1 MTLVLLSSVFS
12 ITFEE
17 FGKGGAVWE
26 GGGAV
31 WESHFNGAELNFFQ
45 GGPF

>member
-26 GGGAV
+26 
-31 WESHFNGAELNFFQ
+31 SHFNGAELNFFQ